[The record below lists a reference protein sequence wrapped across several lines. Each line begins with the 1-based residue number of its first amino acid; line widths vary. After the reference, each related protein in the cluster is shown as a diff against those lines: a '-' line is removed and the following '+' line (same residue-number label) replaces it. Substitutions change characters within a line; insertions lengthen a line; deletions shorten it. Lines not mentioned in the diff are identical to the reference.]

1 MPGCS
6 CSPYPHQN
14 TVGGAAGL
22 PGRDH
27 EPHGCGDMS
36 LHGRTCGGSRNG
48 EPVAPSSR
56 AHGGRFGFGF
66 GFGVWRLAFEQ
77 KNQPDFRRNNNPD
90 TTIITIGGNAY
101 AIR

>member
-22 PGRDH
+22 PGRDRVL
-27 EPHGCGDMS
+27 PWMA
-36 LHGRTCGGSRNG
+36 
-48 EPVAPSSR
+48 APSSR

-66 GFGVWRLAFEQ
+66 GFGSGLWRLAFEL

>member
-1 MPGCS
+1 
-6 CSPYPHQN
+6 
-14 TVGGAAGL
+14 
-22 PGRDH
+22 
-27 EPHGCGDMS
+27 MS